1 MDTYTGR
8 IETTRRG
15 EVIVCG
21 GGCAGVAAAIAS
33 ARSGAKTIL
42 LEKTSV
48 VGGTATNGLVG
59 PFMTCFDPKGERQ
72 LVKGIFDEMI
82 RRMEEKGGAIHPSK
96 TGQVSAYGC
105 YIRLR
110 HNNLTPFQPEILKMV
125 MMDMLLEAGVEICLN
140 ISILDTEKEGGGS
153 ALLLLLMGT
162 V

>member
-59 PFMTCFDPKGERQ
+59 P
-72 LVKGIFDEMI
+72 L
-82 RRMEEKGGAIHPSK
+82 
-96 TGQVSAYGC
+96 
-105 YIRLR
+105 
-110 HNNLTPFQPEILKMV
+110 
-125 MMDMLLEAGVEICLN
+125 
-140 ISILDTEKEGGGS
+140 
-153 ALLLLLMGT
+153 
-162 V
+162 